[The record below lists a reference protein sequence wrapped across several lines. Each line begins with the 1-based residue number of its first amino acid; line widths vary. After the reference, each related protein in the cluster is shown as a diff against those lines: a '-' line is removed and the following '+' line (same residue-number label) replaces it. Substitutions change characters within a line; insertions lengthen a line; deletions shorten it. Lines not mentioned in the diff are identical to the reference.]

1 MTALI
6 PRVRF
11 GVSETRLA
19 LGFGMTKKII
29 VNNMNIR
36 LFEIKVVVPQS
47 YDSLY
52 HSS

>member
-19 LGFGMTKKII
+19 LGFGMTKKIMEELI
-29 VNNMNIR
+29 FYLN
-36 LFEIKVVVPQS
+36 
-47 YDSLY
+47 Y
-52 HSS
+52 